1 MLRLGDGPHAAAA
14 PGAAAG
20 PALRGALTH
29 FRIPAFRASALGYF
43 GHMWEL
49 YAFWALTPA
58 LLVASGLAA
67 PGSAAL
73 SALSFAVIGVG
84 MLGCVAG
91 GRASL
96 RIGSARTAALAL
108 AGSATCCALM
118 PWSASWPAGAT
129 MALLLLWGLCVVAD
143 SPQFSALSA
152 HAAMPQRVGS
162 ALAMQNAIGFA
173 ITLGSIQ
180 LGTALVESWGTAVAW
195 LLLPGPLLGLWG
207 LRPLWRTPP
216 PG

>member
-1 MLRLGDGPHAAAA
+1 MQCAVAVNGVRPRERAWERHTK
-14 PGAAAG
+14 
-20 PALRGALTH
+20 RGAQ
-29 FRIPAFRASALGYF
+29 RADAIG
-43 GHMWEL
+43 
-49 YAFWALTPA
+49 A
-58 LLVASGLAA
+58 GL
-67 PGSAAL
+67 
-73 SALSFAVIGVG
+73 
-84 MLGCVAG
+84 
-91 GRASL
+91 R
-96 RIGSARTAALAL
+96 
-108 AGSATCCALM
+108 
-118 PWSASWPAGAT
+118 
-129 MALLLLWGLCVVAD
+129 LCVVAD